1 MASKNFTQVQI
12 QKESMIIGR
21 SMPAGIGIIGDG
33 MFILS
38 LAGPSPGVVVSADAI
53 AGVHLR
59 SVPNRVTRF
68 GIIDDGG
75 LTILGCFV
83 SYSDQPM
90 GQ

>member
-1 MASKNFTQVQI
+1 
-12 QKESMIIGR
+12 
-21 SMPAGIGIIGDG
+21 MPAGIGIIGDG

-38 LAGPSPGVVVSADAI
+38 LAGPSLGVTVSADAI
-53 AGVHLR
+53 AGGPLR
-59 SVPNRVTRF
+59 SAPNRVTGF

>member
-1 MASKNFTQVQI
+1 
-12 QKESMIIGR
+12 
-21 SMPAGIGIIGDG
+21 MPAGIGIIGDG

-53 AGVHLR
+53 AIAGGPLR
-59 SVPNRVTRF
+59 SAPNRVMGF

-75 LTILGCFV
+75 LTIFGCFV
-83 SYSDQPM
+83 SYLDQPM